1 MCLCSHLLN
10 RPRWG
15 RRITSCTIGRQGTDN
30 RLPCTGDAHSMM
42 PLRPS
47 AHTFLVL
54 NERLALEAIWPQ
66 EFEWK
71 EDAFVLTLT
80 PAERVDEVFAC
91 VVLHVRF
98 CEHSYPDTVRYR
110 LTVPAITVRLICGGL
125 TERHVAGGIQYCR

>member
-1 MCLCSHLLN
+1 
-10 RPRWG
+10 
-15 RRITSCTIGRQGTDN
+15 
-30 RLPCTGDAHSMM
+30 M

-98 CEHSYPDTVRYR
+98 CEHSYPDTV
-110 LTVPAITVRLICGGL
+110 PAITVRLICGGL
-125 TERHVAGGIQYCR
+125 TERHVAGGIQYGCVG